1 MRGRIPLRGWLVVNG
16 FLYTCKFTELTQMF
30 VAAAE
35 RKGICLEVRSNTEIY
50 TGIFELDPAVSK
62 PDFVL
67 FWDKD
72 VILARYLELSGI
84 PVYNS
89 SRSIEVCDDKRKIY
103 LALLEAGIPIPRT
116 ISGPMT
122 YENVGFPT
130 LDFVDGLEGGMGY
143 PLIVKEAFGSFGEQV
158 YMAENREDLERM
170 LKAIERKPFLL
181 QQYISASRG
190 QDVRL
195 QVVGDQVVAAMRRYS
210 DNDFRANITSGGHME
225 RYEPEEAACLL
236 AVRACQATGCDF
248 AGVDLLFTENGFL
261 VCEVNSNAH
270 FKNLYDCTG
279 INTADYIME
288 YIYSRPL
295 KMA

>member
-1 MRGRIPLRGWLVVNG
+1 MVNG
-16 FLYTCKFTELTQMF
+16 FLYTGKFTELTEMF

-35 RKGICLEVRSNTEIY
+35 RKGIYLEVRSNREIY
-50 TGIFELDPAVSK
+50 TGIFELDHAVPR

-89 SRSIEVCDDKRKIY
+89 SRSIEVCDDKRKTY
-103 LALLEAGIPIPRT
+103 LSLLEAGIPIPRT

-122 YENVGFPT
+122 YENVGFPS
-130 LDFVDGLEGGMGY
+130 LDFVDSLEGGLGY

-158 YMAENREDLERM
+158 YMAENREELERI

-181 QQYISASRG
+181 QQYISSSRG

-225 RYEPEEAACLL
+225 GYEPEEAACLL
-236 AVRACQATGCDF
+236 ATRAARAVGCDF
-248 AGVDLLFTENGFL
+248 AGVDLLFTEGGFL

-270 FKNLYDCTG
+270 FKNLYECTG

-288 YIYSRPL
+288 YISSGPL

>member
-16 FLYTCKFTELTQMF
+16 FLCTGKFTELTEMF
-30 VAAAE
+30 LAAAE
-35 RKGICLEVRSNTEIY
+35 RKGICLEVRSNSEIY
-50 TGIFELDPAVSK
+50 TGIFELDPSVSR

-89 SRSIEVCDDKRKIY
+89 SRSIEVCDDKRKTY
-103 LALLEAGIPIPRT
+103 LSLLEAGIPVPRT

-122 YENVGFPT
+122 YENVGFPA
-130 LDFVDGLEGGMGY
+130 LDFLDSLEGGLGY

-158 YMAENREDLERM
+158 YMAENREDLERI

-190 QDVRL
+190 QDLRL

-210 DNDFRANITSGGHME
+210 DNDFRANITNGGHME
-225 RYEPEEAACLL
+225 GYEPEETACLL
-236 AVRACQATGCDF
+236 AVRACQAAGCDF

-279 INTADYIME
+279 TDTADYIME
-288 YIYSRPL
+288 YISSRS
-295 KMA
+295 

>member
-16 FLYTCKFTELTQMF
+16 FLYTGKFTELTEMF

-35 RKGICLEVRSNTEIY
+35 RKGIYLEVRSNREIY
-50 TGIFELDPAVSK
+50 TGIFELDSAVPR

-89 SRSIEVCDDKRKIY
+89 SRSIEVCDDKRKTY
-103 LALLEAGIPIPRT
+103 LSLLEAGIPIPRT

-122 YENVGFPT
+122 YENVGFPS
-130 LDFVDGLEGGMGY
+130 LDFVDSLEGGLGY

-158 YMAENREDLERM
+158 YMAENREELERI

-181 QQYISASRG
+181 QQYISSSRG

-225 RYEPEEAACLL
+225 GYEPEEAACLL
-236 AVRACQATGCDF
+236 ATRAARAVGCDF
-248 AGVDLLFTENGFL
+248 AGVDLLFTEGGFL
-261 VCEVNSNAH
+261 LCEVNSNAH
-270 FKNLYDCTG
+270 FKNLYECTG

-288 YIYSRPL
+288 YISSGPL

>member
-1 MRGRIPLRGWLVVNG
+1 MRGWLVVNG
-16 FLYTCKFTELTQMF
+16 FLCTGKFTELTEMF

-50 TGIFELDPAVSK
+50 TGIFELDPAVSR

-89 SRSIEVCDDKRKIY
+89 SRSIEVCDDKRKTY
-103 LALLEAGIPIPRT
+103 LALLEAGIPVPRT

-122 YENVGFPT
+122 YENVGFPA
-130 LDFVDGLEGGMGY
+130 LDFLESLEDGLGY
-143 PLIVKEAFGSFGEQV
+143 PLIAKEAFGSFGEQV
-158 YMAENREDLERM
+158 YMAENREDLERI

-190 QDVRL
+190 QDLRL

-210 DNDFRANITSGGHME
+210 DNDFRANITNGGHME
-225 RYEPEEAACLL
+225 GYEPEETACLL
-236 AVRACQATGCDF
+236 AVQACQAVGCDF
-248 AGVDLLFTENGFL
+248 AGVDLLFQEDGFL

-279 INTADYIME
+279 IDTADYIME
-288 YIYSRPL
+288 YISSRC
-295 KMA
+295 

>member
-1 MRGRIPLRGWLVVNG
+1 MRGWLVVNG
-16 FLYTCKFTELTQMF
+16 FLYTGKFTELTEMF

-35 RKGICLEVRSNTEIY
+35 RKGIYLEVRSNREIY
-50 TGIFELDPAVSK
+50 TGIFELDHAVPR

-89 SRSIEVCDDKRKIY
+89 SRSIEVCDDKRKTY
-103 LALLEAGIPIPRT
+103 LSLLEAGIPIPRT

-122 YENVGFPT
+122 YENVGFPS
-130 LDFVDGLEGGMGY
+130 LDFVDSLEGGLGY

-158 YMAENREDLERM
+158 YMAENREELERI

-181 QQYISASRG
+181 QQYISSSRG

-225 RYEPEEAACLL
+225 GYEPEEAACLL
-236 AVRACQATGCDF
+236 ATRAARAVGCDF
-248 AGVDLLFTENGFL
+248 AGVDLLFTEGGFL

-270 FKNLYDCTG
+270 FKNLYECTG

-288 YIYSRPL
+288 YISSGPL

>member
-1 MRGRIPLRGWLVVNG
+1 
-16 FLYTCKFTELTQMF
+16 MF

-50 TGIFELDPAVSK
+50 TGIFELDPAVSR

-89 SRSIEVCDDKRKIY
+89 SRSIEVCDDKRKTY
-103 LALLEAGIPIPRT
+103 LALLEAGIPVPRT

-122 YENVGFPT
+122 YENVGFPA
-130 LDFVDGLEGGMGY
+130 LDFLESLEDGLGY
-143 PLIVKEAFGSFGEQV
+143 PLIAKEAFGSFGEQV
-158 YMAENREDLERM
+158 YMAENREDLERI

-190 QDVRL
+190 QDLRL

-210 DNDFRANITSGGHME
+210 DNDFRANITNGGHME
-225 RYEPEEAACLL
+225 GYEPEETACLL
-236 AVRACQATGCDF
+236 AVQACQAVGCDF
-248 AGVDLLFTENGFL
+248 AGVDLLFQEDGFL

-279 INTADYIME
+279 IDTADYIME
-288 YIYSRPL
+288 YISSRC
-295 KMA
+295 

>member
-1 MRGRIPLRGWLVVNG
+1 MRGWLVVNG
-16 FLYTCKFTELTQMF
+16 FFCTGKFTELTEMF

-35 RKGICLEVRSNTEIY
+35 RKGICLEVRSNSEIY
-50 TGIFELDPAVSK
+50 TGIFELDPAVSR

-89 SRSIEVCDDKRKIY
+89 SRSIEVCDDKRKTY
-103 LALLEAGIPIPRT
+103 LSLLEAGIPIPRT
-116 ISGPMT
+116 ISAPMT
-122 YENVGFPT
+122 YENVGFPS
-130 LDFVDGLEGGMGY
+130 LDFVDSLEGGLGY

-158 YMAENREDLERM
+158 YMAGNRGELERI
-170 LKAIERKPFLL
+170 LKAIEKKPFLL
-181 QQYISASRG
+181 QQYISSSRG
-190 QDVRL
+190 QDLRL

-210 DNDFRANITSGGHME
+210 DHDFRANITSGGHME
-225 RYEPEEAACLL
+225 GYEPEEAACLL
-236 AVRACQATGCDF
+236 AVRACQAAGCDF
-248 AGVDLLFTENGFL
+248 AGVDLLFTEDGFL

-288 YIYSRPL
+288 YISSGL
-295 KMA
+295 

>member
-1 MRGRIPLRGWLVVNG
+1 MRGRILLRGWLVVNG
-16 FLYTCKFTELTQMF
+16 FLYTGKFTELTDML

-35 RKGICLEVRSNTEIY
+35 RKEICLEVRSNAEIY
-50 TGIFELDPAVSK
+50 TGIFELDPTVSR

-89 SRSIEVCDDKRKIY
+89 SRSIEVCDDKRKTY
-103 LALLEAGIPIPRT
+103 LSLLEAGIPIPKT

-122 YENVGFPT
+122 YENVGFPS
-130 LDFVDGLEGGMGY
+130 LDFVGSLEDGLGY

-158 YMAENREDLERM
+158 YMAENREDLERI

-181 QQYISASRG
+181 QQYISSSRG

-225 RYEPEEAACLL
+225 GYEPEEAACHL
-236 AVRACQATGCDF
+236 AVRAAQAAGCDF
-248 AGVDLLFTENGFL
+248 AGGDLLFTEDGFL

-279 INTADYIME
+279 IDTADYIVE
-288 YIYSRPL
+288 YISSGVTGFC
-295 KMA
+295 

>member
-1 MRGRIPLRGWLVVNG
+1 
-16 FLYTCKFTELTQMF
+16 MF

-50 TGIFELDPAVSK
+50 TGIFELDPAVSR

-89 SRSIEVCDDKRKIY
+89 SRSIEVCDDKRKTY
-103 LALLEAGIPIPRT
+103 LALLEAGIPVPRT

-122 YENVGFPT
+122 YENVGFPA
-130 LDFVDGLEGGMGY
+130 LDFLESLEDGLGY
-143 PLIVKEAFGSFGEQV
+143 PLIAKEAFGSFGEQV
-158 YMAENREDLERM
+158 YMAENREDLERI

-190 QDVRL
+190 QDLRL

-210 DNDFRANITSGGHME
+210 DNDFRANITNGGHME
-225 RYEPEEAACLL
+225 GYEPEEMACLL
-236 AVRACQATGCDF
+236 AVQACQAAGCDF
-248 AGVDLLFTENGFL
+248 AGVDLLFQEDGFL

-279 INTADYIME
+279 IDTADYIME
-288 YIYSRPL
+288 YISSRC
-295 KMA
+295 

>member
-1 MRGRIPLRGWLVVNG
+1 MRGRIALRGWLVVNG
-16 FLYTCKFTELTQMF
+16 FLCTGKFTELTEMF

-50 TGIFELDPAVSK
+50 TGIFELDPAVSR

-89 SRSIEVCDDKRKIY
+89 SRSIEVCDDKRKTY
-103 LALLEAGIPIPRT
+103 LALLEAGIPVPRT

-122 YENVGFPT
+122 YENVGFPV
-130 LDFVDGLEGGMGY
+130 LDFLESLEDGLGY
-143 PLIVKEAFGSFGEQV
+143 PLIAKEAFGSFGEQV
-158 YMAENREDLERM
+158 YMAENREDLERI

-190 QDVRL
+190 QDLRL

-210 DNDFRANITSGGHME
+210 ENDFRANITNGGHME
-225 RYEPEEAACLL
+225 GYEPEETACLL
-236 AVRACQATGCDF
+236 AVQACQAAGCDF
-248 AGVDLLFTENGFL
+248 AGVDLLFQEDGFL

-279 INTADYIME
+279 IDTADYIMK
-288 YIYSRPL
+288 YISSRC
-295 KMA
+295 

>member
-1 MRGRIPLRGWLVVNG
+1 MRGRIPLKGWLVVNG
-16 FLYTCKFTELTQMF
+16 FLCTSKFTELTKMF

-89 SRSIEVCDDKRKIY
+89 SHSIEVCDDKRKTY
-103 LALLEAGIPIPRT
+103 LALLEAGIPIPGT

-122 YENVGFPT
+122 YGNVGFPS
-130 LDFVDGLEGGMGY
+130 LDFVHSLENGLGY

-158 YMAENREDLERM
+158 YMAENREDLEHI
-170 LKAIERKPFLL
+170 LEAVEKKPFLL
-181 QQYISASRG
+181 QQYISASYG

-225 RYEPEEAACLL
+225 GYEPEEAACLL
-236 AVRACQATGCDF
+236 AVWAAQAAGCDF
-248 AGVDLLFTENGFL
+248 AGVDLLFQEDGFL

-288 YIYSRPL
+288 YIYS
-295 KMA
+295 KS